1 MPTVL
6 NHFRLEPF
14 LSFPF
19 HTAGSSETVSPPG
32 SFRVPRVESIGL
44 LYSDPDKVREP
55 WNTTKEGFQARSGSG
70 VGLWSGGLEVPLK
83 T

>member
-14 LSFPF
+14 LSFLS
-19 HTAGSSETVSPPG
+19 HTAGSSETVSLPG

-55 WNTTKEGFQARSGSG
+55 WNTLKEGLQGGSGSG
-70 VGLWSGGLEVPLK
+70 AGPWSGGLEMPLK